1 MKQEDLIKGL
11 ENLETPEIELP
22 GHRQA
27 LRMALLSS
35 GRFKERTIMDWAKIL
50 APITAAVVLIVV
62 MAFFNVIEPQ
72 LQIAQAKEIA
82 RNDPHVQALVE
93 EYGLEIAEIK
103 LRDGEAFVLLAP
115 QSIFALAKSTPEA
128 LRDFRGTLSPPS
140 EEELL
145 PGYILKVDL
154 LEKRVNEFGEID
166 EVTALRNI
174 NLEDIDFVKLEP
186 AGSAAPEEADLE

>member
-1 MKQEDLIKGL
+1 MKQEDLIKGM